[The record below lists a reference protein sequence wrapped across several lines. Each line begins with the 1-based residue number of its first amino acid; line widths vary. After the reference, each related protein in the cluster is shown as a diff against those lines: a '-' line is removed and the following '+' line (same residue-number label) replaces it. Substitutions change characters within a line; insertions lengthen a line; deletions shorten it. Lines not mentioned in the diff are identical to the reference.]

1 MTTSIEEVPIDTSE
15 AAVPDGDAAAGPPP
29 EESEAPPPAPKKRG
43 RPAGS
48 LNKKTKAKQEPV
60 PKEEPPIEQA
70 TVAPKKRAAPKRPR
84 TKVRAPTPESD
95 SPDSVYPQPPD
106 TRAIA
111 AEVIAMLSNRH
122 LERAE
127 AKRQKYRSW
136 FQ

>member
-1 MTTSIEEVPIDTSE
+1 MTTSIEEIPIDSSE
-15 AAVPDGDAAAGPPP
+15 PAVPESDATTGPPP
-29 EESEAPPPAPKKRG
+29 EESDVPPPAPKKRG

-48 LNKKTKAKQEPV
+48 LNKKTKAKQKPV
-60 PKEEPPIEQA
+60 PKEEEPEPVN
-70 TVAPKKRAAPKRPR
+70 VAPKKRAAPKRPR
-84 TKVRAPTPESD
+84 TKVRTPESD